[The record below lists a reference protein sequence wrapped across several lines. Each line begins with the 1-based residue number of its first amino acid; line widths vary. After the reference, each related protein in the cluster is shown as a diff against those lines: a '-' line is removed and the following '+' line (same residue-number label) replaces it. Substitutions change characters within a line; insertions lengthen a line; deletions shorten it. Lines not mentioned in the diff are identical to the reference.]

1 MRGKRAKRRAQQLE
15 ELYPH
20 LWPGGFTVRDEANA
34 IVAWAFRNGP
44 LEDLHAGKYSELLE
58 DESLSRLTDSEMKRL
73 MLHACEQMEK
83 ILRLK
88 EANPEEYAVQIR
100 SYNFRFCRRWQR

>member
-1 MRGKRAKRRAQQLE
+1 MGRKREKSRAQKLE

-44 LEDLHAGKYSELLE
+44 LEDLHAGTYSELLE
-58 DESLSRLTDSEMKRL
+58 DRTLSRITDDEMKAL
-73 MLHACEQMEK
+73 MLYACEQMEQL
-83 ILRLK
+83 LRLK
-88 EANPEEYAVQIR
+88 ESDPDEYAVQMR
-100 SYNFRFCRRWQR
+100 SYNFRFCKRWQR